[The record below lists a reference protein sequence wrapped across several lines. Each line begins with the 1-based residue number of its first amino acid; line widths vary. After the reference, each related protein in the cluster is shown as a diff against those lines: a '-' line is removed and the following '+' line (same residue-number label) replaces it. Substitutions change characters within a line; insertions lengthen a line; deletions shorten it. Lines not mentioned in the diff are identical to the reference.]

1 MCYSCDFL
9 GEDIH
14 KSIDVDTRITQD
26 HSDQKGGLNAVDIT
40 VEELI
45 MNNYDLYAR
54 ASHGGQIKYYIAN
67 SSDLAQDRDNYNTIS
82 LADVADPYDWML
94 ESIRELNAKVT
105 DTFGV
110 TLKETSN
117 KDEANMHI
125 VWRYTSE
132 RNVYQ
137 SSGLAGK
144 HDWLTQTYERK
155 EPDDPYILVSIA
167 QRWHYDRDENTG
179 VVTYTKPYEES
190 DYTAEDRISFKGN
203 YLHELGHAL
212 GLEHPWDRDRDNDW
226 AVDSFTDDHILT
238 VMGYGNYQKREWYS
252 EIDIKALEYLWGKN
266 GEIPPI
272 LSINPY
278 SEKSEQSTA
287 SQAFLGSDEDTT
299 FTFNFPKAEADV
311 RLHSKGIYNVTHPD
325 TGDDLIANYKIIE
338 FTDQK
343 VTVDLPSS
351 LSQYPTT
358 AWWDWDPSRTISD
371 GTPVRNFKIDSKIY
385 GVVGKDENNLNLEYV
400 LSNQIDTNKNTLE
413 AFSETSES
421 GTLNFSSGDN
431 IIIADGQA
439 STLRGLDGDD
449 TYFISNLLPK
459 DSSIE
464 IIDTSGNNTIQIPS
478 NTKVLKT
485 LWTKDAVRLTFEDD
499 RVITVNGA
507 DKFTFNMG
515 GNVTNG
521 SQGQDLEF
529 LDFAKTFGIENVL
542 GLSGSDTGIYFDL
555 YII

>member
-1 MCYSCDFL
+1 M
-9 GEDIH
+9 
-14 KSIDVDTRITQD
+14 
-26 HSDQKGGLNAVDIT
+26 
-40 VEELI
+40 
-45 MNNYDLYAR
+45 
-54 ASHGGQIKYYIAN
+54 
-67 SSDLAQDRDNYNTIS
+67 
-82 LADVADPYDWML
+82 
-94 ESIRELNAKVT
+94 
-105 DTFGV
+105 
-110 TLKETSN
+110 
-117 KDEANMHI
+117 
-125 VWRYTSE
+125 
-132 RNVYQ
+132 
-137 SSGLAGK
+137 
-144 HDWLTQTYERK
+144 
-155 EPDDPYILVSIA
+155 
-167 QRWHYDRDENTG
+167 
-179 VVTYTKPYEES
+179 
-190 DYTAEDRISFKGN
+190 
-203 YLHELGHAL
+203 
-212 GLEHPWDRDRDNDW
+212 
-226 AVDSFTDDHILT
+226 
-238 VMGYGNYQKREWYS
+238 
-252 EIDIKALEYLWGKN
+252 
-266 GEIPPI
+266 
-272 LSINPY
+272 
-278 SEKSEQSTA
+278 
-287 SQAFLGSDEDTT
+287 TT

-351 LSQYPTT
+351 LSQYPTA

-499 RVITVNGA
+499 RVITINGA
-507 DKFTFNMG
+507 NKFTFNMG
-515 GNVTNG
+515 GNITNG
-521 SQGQDLEF
+521 SEGQDLEF
-529 LDFAKTFGIENVL
+529 LDFAKTFGIGNVL
-542 GLSGSDTGIYFDL
+542 DLSGSDTGLYSDL